1 MSSGLRSSDLRSSGL
16 RSSGFKSSEYE
27 HGECH
32 HDLNHKGASILMTES
47 DDEPIVEETL
57 VESVHETARK
67 PDSSSKYL
75 ESFTSDLLIV
85 DDAGGF
91 LAKKALWNCLDSG
104 QTRFGQN
111 SKSNIMTTQVQQCK
125 SRYHSRV
132 ETTITIASSFPHD
145 ARNAHTTV
153 GGCSSGS
160 SLTSCNAKGN
170 TWFLEVG
177 DLILITDGPKV
188 KMKHEAVKAK
198 QKMLAK
204 IWWKL
209 LECFGV
215 GLGIRMNVLE
225 LVFYSDANLRIQ
237 SLSKL
242 ILQGQNAREDYEDVY
257 GKLQLR
263 TKPPKDYKDHSISI
277 TRSDGLHKKE

>member
-1 MSSGLRSSDLRSSGL
+1 
-16 RSSGFKSSEYE
+16 
-27 HGECH
+27 
-32 HDLNHKGASILMTES
+32 
-47 DDEPIVEETL
+47 
-57 VESVHETARK
+57 
-67 PDSSSKYL
+67 
-75 ESFTSDLLIV
+75 
-85 DDAGGF
+85 
-91 LAKKALWNCLDSG
+91 
-104 QTRFGQN
+104 
-111 SKSNIMTTQVQQCK
+111 
-125 SRYHSRV
+125 
-132 ETTITIASSFPHD
+132 
-145 ARNAHTTV
+145 
-153 GGCSSGS
+153 
-160 SLTSCNAKGN
+160 
-170 TWFLEVG
+170 
-177 DLILITDGPKV
+177 
-188 KMKHEAVKAK
+188 MKHEAVKAK